1 MLKVIQI
8 SLMWF
13 AISSLLFV
21 FAGYF
26 DKQVVNISC
35 FALSALIVVVVVVLK
50 MNLIIQLMC
59 FILIAVT
66 LLFIKCLIERV
77 PFHHLESLIGE
88 YGEIIDDS
96 DQLIAQIG
104 KHKYKVESNLKL
116 KKYDEVKVLKTSRTS
131 IIVRRVRRK
140 RDK

>member
-1 MLKVIQI
+1 MLKIVQM
-8 SLMWF
+8 SLLWF
-13 AISSLLFV
+13 ALTTFLFV

-26 DKQVVNISC
+26 DKQAVNLSC
-35 FALSALIVVVVVVLK
+35 FAVAALINVISVILK
-50 MNLIIQLMC
+50 FPIILQLMC
-59 FILIAVT
+59 FILIAII

-77 PFHHLESLIGE
+77 PFRHLESLIGE

-131 IIVRRVRRK
+131 IIVRRIRRK
-140 RDK
+140 KD